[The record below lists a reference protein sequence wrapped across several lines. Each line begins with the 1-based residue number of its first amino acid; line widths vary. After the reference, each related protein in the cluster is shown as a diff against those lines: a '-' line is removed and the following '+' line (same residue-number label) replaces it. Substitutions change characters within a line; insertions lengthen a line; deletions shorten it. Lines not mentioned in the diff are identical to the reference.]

1 MAWAGC
7 LPSKHKAWVPISS
20 IRESKKGMP
29 CSTASSLVFSSSL
42 VTATRILG
50 MRIVVRGLSNCAKLS
65 LLKAPSRA
73 PNGWSDRAA
82 GKRGSD
88 HWKGKQRDLVAFVV
102 SRVLLVPSSRGCVLS
117 REAKDKS

>member
-88 HWKGKQRDLVAFVV
+88 EVRFTPLE
-102 SRVLLVPSSRGCVLS
+102 
-117 REAKDKS
+117 REAAGLGGFCSLPCSTSTQQ